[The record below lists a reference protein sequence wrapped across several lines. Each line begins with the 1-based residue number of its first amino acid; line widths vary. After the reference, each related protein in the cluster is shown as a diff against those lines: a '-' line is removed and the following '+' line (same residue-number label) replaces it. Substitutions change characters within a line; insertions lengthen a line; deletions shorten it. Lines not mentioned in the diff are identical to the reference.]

1 MKRKNKLWWIPV
13 SLLAIC
19 FAVFV
24 LYNIRH
30 NEEFW
35 SASAVNIITILI
47 AVVISYFLVQ
57 RKSDRRKQK
66 EILLDLINKLRLLI
80 DSEET
85 YDFTGQSREEIMMR
99 NRDISNKVQ
108 ILTNLQTVFGIE
120 EDMKFI
126 QEKTEEYLS
135 LVGDHSMD
143 LDYLIKSKK
152 ELQRPLMLI
161 STKLVSM
168 SIDLFQ

>member
-1 MKRKNKLWWIPV
+1 M
-13 SLLAIC
+13 LAIC

-24 LYNIRH
+24 IYNIAH
-30 NEEFW
+30 NDEFW
-35 SASAVNIITILI
+35 NASAVNIITILI

-85 YDFTGQSREEIMMR
+85 YDFTGQSREEILMR

-108 ILTNLQTVFGIE
+108 ILTDIQTVFGIE

-126 QEKTEEYLS
+126 QEKITEYLS

-168 SIDLFQ
+168 SINLFQ

>member
-1 MKRKNKLWWIPV
+1 M
-13 SLLAIC
+13 LAIC

-24 LYNIRH
+24 LYNIRY

>member
-1 MKRKNKLWWIPV
+1 M
-13 SLLAIC
+13 LAIC
-19 FAVFV
+19 FTLFV

-85 YDFTGQSREEIMMR
+85 YDFTGQSREEILMR

-126 QEKTEEYLS
+126 QEKTTEYLS
-135 LVGDHSMD
+135 LVGDHSTD

-161 STKLVSM
+161 STRLVSM
-168 SIDLFQ
+168 SINLFQ

>member
-1 MKRKNKLWWIPV
+1 MKKKNKLWWIPV
-13 SLLAIC
+13 SLLAIG

-24 LYNIRH
+24 LYNIGH

-85 YDFTGQSREEIMMR
+85 YDFTGQSREEILMR

-108 ILTNLQTVFGIE
+108 ILTDIQTVFGIE

-126 QEKTEEYLS
+126 QEKATEYLS

-161 STKLVSM
+161 STRLVSM
-168 SIDLFQ
+168 SINLFQ

>member
-24 LYNIRH
+24 LYNIGH

-35 SASAVNIITILI
+35 NASAVNIITILI

-80 DSEET
+80 DSEEAC
-85 YDFTGQSREEIMMR
+85 DFTGQSREEILMR

-108 ILTNLQTVFGIE
+108 ILTNIQTVFGIE
-120 EDMKFI
+120 DDMKFI
-126 QEKTEEYLS
+126 QEKAEEYLS

-143 LDYLIKSKK
+143 LEYLVKSKK

-161 STKLVSM
+161 STRLVSM
-168 SIDLFQ
+168 SINLFQ

>member
-1 MKRKNKLWWIPV
+1 MKRKNKLWWIPI

-24 LYNIRH
+24 IYNIVH
-30 NEEFW
+30 NEDFW

-47 AVVISYFLVQ
+47 AVVISYFFVQ
-57 RKSDRRKQK
+57 RKNDRRKQK

-80 DSEET
+80 DSEGT

-99 NRDISNKVQ
+99 NRDIRNKVE
-108 ILTNLQTVFGIE
+108 ILTNLQAVFGIE
-120 EDMKFI
+120 DDMKFI
-126 QEKTEEYLS
+126 QERIEEYLT
-135 LVGDHSMD
+135 LIGDHSMD

-152 ELQRPLMLI
+152 ELKRPLMLI
-161 STKLVSM
+161 STRLVSM
-168 SIDLFQ
+168 SINLFQ